1 MSLDTASA
9 GAASPLPVYILTG
22 PTGIGKSDWALRLA
36 ETAPVEIVSVD
47 SAQVYQGLDIGTA
60 KPAKSVRERVPHHLI
75 DLCDAAGSYSA
86 GRFVTDAMECI
97 AAIHSR
103 RRVPLLVG
111 GTMLYLRALLSGL
124 APLPQASPELRR
136 DLDARALRVGWPAL
150 HAELSQLDPVAAE
163 RIQPHDR
170 QRIQRALEVCLVT
183 GHRLS
188 ELQRQRVNPLG
199 GLRFSLWAIVPPQR
213 DWLHRRLA
221 GRFHAMMQAGFLEEV
236 RGLRARGDLCAHH
249 PSMRAVGYRQL
260 WAHLEGEWGLAEAI
274 ERGIA
279 ATRQLAKRQ
288 LTWMRSETVLQCL
301 DPETDEPSWSRDVRR
316 GLRGLGL

>member
-1 MSLDTASA
+1 MLLGPPAA
-9 GAASPLPVYILTG
+9 GAGSPLPVYVLTG
-22 PTGIGKSDWALRLA
+22 PTGTGKSDWALRLA
-36 ETAPVEIVSVD
+36 EAAPVEIVSVD
-47 SAQVYQGLDIGTA
+47 SAQVYRGLDIGTA
-60 KPAKSVRERVPHHLI
+60 KPGKSIQERIAHHLI
-75 DLCDAAGSYSA
+75 DLCDAAESYSA
-86 GRFVTDAMECI
+86 GRFVNDALQCI
-97 AAIHSR
+97 AAVHSR

-124 APLPQASPELRR
+124 APLPPASPQLRR
-136 DLDARALRVGWPAL
+136 DLDARALRIGWPAL
-150 HAELSQLDPVAAE
+150 HAELARLDPLAAE
-163 RIQPHDR
+163 RIGPHDR

-183 GHRLS
+183 GRRLS
-188 ELQRQRVNPLG
+188 ELQRQRVNPLE
-199 GLRFSLWAIVPPQR
+199 GLPLSLWALVPPER

-260 WAHLEGEWGLAEAI
+260 WAHLQGEWGLSEAI

-288 LTWMRSETVLQCL
+288 LTWMRSQTLFRCL
-301 DPETDEPSWSRDVRR
+301 DPETDEQSWNRDACRE
-316 GLRGLGL
+316 LRGLGL

>member
-1 MSLDTASA
+1 MSPGTASA
-9 GAASPLPVYILTG
+9 GAGSRLPVYILTG
-22 PTGIGKSDWALRLA
+22 PTGTGKSDWALRLA
-36 ETAPVEIVSVD
+36 EAAPVEIVSVD
-47 SAQVYQGLDIGTA
+47 SAQVYRGLDIGTA
-60 KPAKSVRERVPHHLI
+60 KPARSVRERIPHHLI

-86 GRFVTDAMECI
+86 GRFVTDALECI

-136 DLDARALRVGWPAL
+136 DLDARALLIGWPAL
-150 HAELSQLDPVAAE
+150 HTELARLDPVAAE
-163 RIQPHDR
+163 RIRPHDR
-170 QRIQRALEVCLVT
+170 QRIQRALEVCLIT
-183 GHRLS
+183 GQRLS

-199 GLRFSLWAIVPPQR
+199 GQPLSLWALVPPQR

-221 GRFHAMMQAGFLEEV
+221 GRFHTMMEAGFLEEV
-236 RGLRARGDLCAHH
+236 RGLHARGDLCARH

-260 WAHLEGEWGLAEAI
+260 WAHLEGEWRLAEAI
-274 ERGIA
+274 ERSIA

-288 LTWMRSETVLQCL
+288 LTWIRSEGLLQCL
-301 DPETDEPSWSRDVRR
+301 DPETDEPSWNRDARR
-316 GLRGLGL
+316 ELRGLGL